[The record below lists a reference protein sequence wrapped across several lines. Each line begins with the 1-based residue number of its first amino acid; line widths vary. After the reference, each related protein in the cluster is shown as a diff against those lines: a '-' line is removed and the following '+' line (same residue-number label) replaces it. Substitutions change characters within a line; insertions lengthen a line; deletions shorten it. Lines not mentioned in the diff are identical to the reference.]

1 MDKKRVFIVIPV
13 YNESSQIRNSYLVI
27 NSNLPN
33 ELADFSFL
41 FIDDGSSDDSW
52 QTLSDMT
59 LEYDNVRAIKLSRN
73 FGKEAALCAGLENAG
88 GDAVITMDADL
99 QHPPSLIPKMMN
111 MWLDDKYEI
120 VEGVKASRGRES
132 IINKAGA
139 ALFYYFM
146 LKFSGVNLKNTSDFK
161 LMDRKV
167 IDAWKR
173 MREHDTFL
181 RGMSAWLGFR
191 SVKLSFSVADR
202 TQGKSRWS
210 FFKLSRLAINAI
222 TSFSS
227 LPMHLVTVMGVIFLI
242 GSIALGI
249 QTLYQKLSGQALD
262 GFTTIILLLLIIGS
276 TLMLSLGI
284 IGSYIARIFN
294 EVKMRPR
301 YLISMDVSS
310 YDHSAED
317 RKDPL

>member
-1 MDKKRVFIVIPV
+1 MDKKRVDIIIPV
-13 YNESSQIRNSYLVI
+13 YNESAQIKNSYLAI
-27 NSNLPN
+27 NSHLPYDI
-33 ELADFSFL
+33 ADFRFL

-52 QTLSDMT
+52 KCLAD
-59 LEYDNVRAIKLSRN
+59 LAAEYENVRAIKLSRN
-73 FGKEAALCAGLENAG
+73 FGKEAALCAGLENAK

-99 QHPPSLIPKMMN
+99 QHPPSLIPEMVRLWIFKQF
-111 MWLDDKYEI
+111 EI
-120 VEGVKASRGRES
+120 IEGVKESRGKES

-146 LKFSGVNLKNTSDFK
+146 HKFSGVNLKNTSDFK

-167 IDAWKR
+167 INAWMK

-181 RGMSAWLGFR
+181 RGMSAWLGFKT
-191 SVKLSFSVADR
+191 VKLPFSVAQR
-202 TQGKSRWS
+202 PLGKSRWS
-210 FFKLSRLAINAI
+210 FFKLSRLAVNAI

-242 GSIALGI
+242 GSIVLGI
-249 QTLYQKLSGQALD
+249 HTLYQKLTGQALD

-301 YLISMDVSS
+301 YLVSMDVSS
-310 YDHSAED
+310 IDNSSEEGKDH
-317 RKDPL
+317 K